1 MSSEPAQGSAP
12 SHTLEENDFIS
23 LAPIWSVIRRYR
35 NWLELSFLAL
45 FVVGGGLLATAYIYL
60 PKKIDS
66 SLEFELT
73 FPDAALR
80 LYPNKMPFSTQD
92 LLETAFLR
100 QIYKN
105 NHVNMFIGFD
115 EFKSRISICP
125 GGIDLNLLQNEFRN
139 RLDDRKLTFADREK
153 IEADFSGKLKEIP
166 PLFYQLKF
174 EQFGRA
180 ARIVPPVLSRKVL
193 EDILR
198 LWSADAIFQKRVLAF
213 AVQIPS
219 SIPITE
225 KHLDPLVLMLEF
237 NDRIRSLSMGLGELA
252 RLPGADQAVL
262 SNGVKRAD
270 LALRLENLQEIQ
282 IPKIRSALVAKI
294 SDPAQAVGI
303 QRVFRTQV
311 RVRQDRLRL
320 ANERLRSY
328 ISTSRDYL
336 SSQRQ
341 ASRSATTS
349 HQEAGA
355 GSGVGTQLQISET
368 FLTKLMEL
376 GKDETDAQYR
386 DSLNSKILTARQQ
399 VVEEEVSLKDSM
411 QIVEGIEKRLSEM
424 GKIPM
429 NRNKGKDVE
438 PIADSTDFLAVLL
451 AGCRELNALIG
462 DTEQLSTQ
470 ITQNYMSPQTSMYR
484 ITRPVMCESSS
495 PLSPRSAGIFLLAF
509 ILVGLCLTFLVC
521 FVHDQ
526 ARKSQA

>member
-1 MSSEPAQGSAP
+1 MSSEPAQVSAP
-12 SHTLEENDFIS
+12 SHTLEEDNFIS
-23 LAPIWSVIRRYR
+23 FAPIWSVIRRYR

-45 FVVGGGLLATAYIYL
+45 IVVGGGLLATAYLYL

-92 LLETAFLR
+92 LLGTAFLR
-100 QIYKN
+100 QVYKN

-115 EFKSRISICP
+115 EFKSRISIYS
-125 GGIDLNLLQNEFRN
+125 GGIELNLLQNEFRN
-139 RLDDRKLTFADREK
+139 RLDDRKLAFADREK
-153 IEADFSGKLKEIP
+153 IEADFSEKLKEIP
-166 PLFYQLKF
+166 PLFYKLKF
-174 EQFGRA
+174 EQFGRD
-180 ARIVPPVLSRKVL
+180 ARLVPPVLSRKVL

-225 KHLDPLVLMLEF
+225 KHLDPLVLILEF
-237 NDRIRSLSMGLGELA
+237 NDRIRSLSMGLGELS
-252 RLPGADQAVL
+252 RLPAADQAVL
-262 SNGVKRAD
+262 SNGLKWAD
-270 LALRLENLQEIQ
+270 LALRLENLQEIRTPQ
-282 IPKIRSALVAKI
+282 IRSALVANI

-303 QRVFRTQV
+303 LRVFRTQV

-349 HQEAGA
+349 HQEAGV

-376 GKDETDAQYR
+376 DKDGIDSQYR
-386 DSLNSKILTARQQ
+386 NSLNSKILAARQQ
-399 VVEEEVSLKDSM
+399 VVEEDVALKDSM
-411 QIVEGIEKRLSEM
+411 QIVEGIEKRLSEI
-424 GKIPM
+424 GKIPI

-438 PIADSTDFLAVLL
+438 AIADPTDFLAVLL
-451 AGCRELNALIG
+451 TGCRELNALIG
-462 DTEQLSTQ
+462 DTEQLSAQ
-470 ITQNYMSPQTSMYR
+470 ITQNYMSPQTNMYR
-484 ITRPVMCESSS
+484 ITRPFMCESSS
-495 PLSPRSAGIFLLAF
+495 PLSPRSAGLFLLTF
-509 ILVGLCLTFLVC
+509 ILVGLGLTFLVC
-521 FVHDQ
+521 FAHDQ